1 MSWRAND
8 TPGFLETHE
17 IYYKIVNSTIHIIS
31 VSWWPRIVYN
41 ESDFD
46 ISFSVYF
53 TVRCYIPAYATF
65 ILQSWNLAEA
75 GFEFQVQEILLLQSN
90 KDLRI

>member
-1 MSWRAND
+1 M
-8 TPGFLETHE
+8 
-17 IYYKIVNSTIHIIS
+17 
-31 VSWWPRIVYN
+31 
-41 ESDFD
+41 DFD